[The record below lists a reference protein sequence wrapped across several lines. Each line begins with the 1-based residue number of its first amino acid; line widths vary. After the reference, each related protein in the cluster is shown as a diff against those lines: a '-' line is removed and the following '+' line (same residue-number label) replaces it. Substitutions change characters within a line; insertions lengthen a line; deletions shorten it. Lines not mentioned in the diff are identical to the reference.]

1 MSKIY
6 CPFCDIDNLNIVLKN
21 DYCFAVFDKYPVNK
35 GHMLI
40 IPFRHFGSF
49 FDATKDEILAI
60 YELLIDAKN
69 YLDKKYSPDGYNVGV
84 NIGRVSGQTIM
95 HLHVHLIPRYKGDIE
110 NPIGGVRG
118 VIPSKMI
125 YPF

>member
-21 DYCFAVFDKYPVNK
+21 DHCFAVFDKYPVNK